1 MGVARLR
8 DGYVAKLIGT
18 SEGLEIQEQ
27 PPIRWESN
35 LNPCKTMPPSGRRLC
50 RMKPPRRYE
59 AQFDHV
65 FGNVRLLPDRS
76 LVDCCRDE
84 EKMKEILLLGY

>member
-1 MGVARLR
+1 MKS
-8 DGYVAKLIGT
+8 VAKLIGT

-27 PPIRWESN
+27 PAIRKESN
-35 LNPCKTMPPSGRRLC
+35 LSSCKTMPASGRRFC

-59 AQFDHV
+59 AEVDHV
-65 FGNVRLLPDRS
+65 FGSVRLLLDRS